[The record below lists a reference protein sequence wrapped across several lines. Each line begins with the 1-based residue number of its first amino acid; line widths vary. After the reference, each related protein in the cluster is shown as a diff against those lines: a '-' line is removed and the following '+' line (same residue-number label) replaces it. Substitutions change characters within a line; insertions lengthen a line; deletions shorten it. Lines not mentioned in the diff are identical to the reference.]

1 MEFTKENWENAP
13 EGARLECRAAMPGW
27 EPVYFV
33 GWLRNG
39 RAAIETDSCGLMST
53 RVEHLRIVLPKR
65 KVTVQL
71 WQNPKA
77 RSLLPTILEADT
89 WKPHSGWT
97 LVGEHTFEIEGE

>member
-13 EGARLECRAAMPGW
+13 EGATLEWSENIAKWADAHLVGFRKTG
-27 EPVYFV
+27 EPVV
-33 GWLRNG
+33 EASG
-39 RAAIETDSCGLMST
+39 DV
-53 RVEHLRIVLPKR
+53 RVITHNDRLRIILPKR

-77 RSLLPTILEADT
+77 GSLLPTILEADT

-97 LVGEHTFEIEGE
+97 LVGEHIFEVEGE